1 MSLSIV
7 FYGLAAC
14 VDEWA
19 FVRKAVKKTDELE
32 DNRAEFSTVDYT
44 PCTNIR
50 SVTVLVLRDALVD
63 ADDMSADALALMPC
77 RPVDLTL
84 KLRPTKAGRTIR
96 LAAVVTGYNE
106 DGDELRRT
114 LTGIAANL
122 STAHKVG
129 LHWSEVV
136 VIILIDGRDRIS
148 PSMVDYASKELQVRQ
163 MWGTFF
169 SICVR
174 SFHSLPCS
182 SSPYRCLTCRC
193 SRWSTW
199 ANS

>member
-1 MSLSIV
+1 M
-7 FYGLAAC
+7 
-14 VDEWA
+14 
-19 FVRKAVKKTDELE
+19 RKAVKKADELE

-50 SVTVLVLRDALVD
+50 
-63 ADDMSADALALMPC
+63 
-77 RPVDLTL
+77 PVDLTV

-136 VIILIDGRDRIS
+136 VFIVIDGRDRIS
-148 PSMVDYASKELQVRQ
+148 PSMVDYVSTELQVRESCG
-163 MWGTFF
+163 M
-169 SICVR
+169 
-174 SFHSLPCS
+174 
-182 SSPYRCLTCRC
+182 
-193 SRWSTW
+193 
-199 ANS
+199 AME